1 MSKIKVQMKS
11 KDQMEIFI
19 KKSALALSYFDI
31 HLTFGFWH
39 LELDSLEFPQC
50 GSGSF
55 FLF

>member
-1 MSKIKVQMKS
+1 MPKIKVQMKFNV
-11 KDQMEIFI
+11 QMKIFI
-19 KKSALALSYFDI
+19 KKSALALSHFDI
-31 HLTFGFWH
+31 DLTFGFWH

>member
-11 KDQMEIFI
+11 KAQMEIFI